1 MKISDK
7 EFQDLAAL
15 IRKNY
20 GIDLKEEKKSLVIN
34 RLINF
39 LRDNGFKSFNDY
51 YNHVISDFTGSGVIS
66 LVDRITTNHTFFMRE
81 KEHFEYLKKEILPWI
96 ETTSR
101 DRDIRIWSAGCSSG
115 EEPYTIAM
123 VLDEYFSLKE
133 GKWDKKILATD
144 ISQRVLEKAKAGIY
158 KKEETVGM
166 PKTWMNM
173 YFKLKKPDV
182 VEIAP
187 KIKNEVI
194 YRKFNLMDKQFP
206 FRKKF
211 HVIFCR
217 NVMIYFD
224 NETKQELLRKFYE
237 ITEDGGYL
245 LIGHSETIN
254 NLKTGY
260 KYLKPSIYRKG

>member
-1 MKISDK
+1 
-7 EFQDLAAL
+7 
-15 IRKNY
+15 
-20 GIDLKEEKKSLVIN
+20 
-34 RLINF
+34 
-39 LRDNGFKSFNDY
+39 
-51 YNHVISDFTGSGVIS
+51 
-66 LVDRITTNHTFFMRE
+66 
-81 KEHFEYLKKEILPWI
+81 
-96 ETTSR
+96 
-101 DRDIRIWSAGCSSG
+101 
-115 EEPYTIAM
+115 
-123 VLDEYFSLKE
+123 
-133 GKWDKKILATD
+133 
-144 ISQRVLEKAKAGIY
+144 
-158 KKEETVGM
+158 
-166 PKTWMNM
+166 M